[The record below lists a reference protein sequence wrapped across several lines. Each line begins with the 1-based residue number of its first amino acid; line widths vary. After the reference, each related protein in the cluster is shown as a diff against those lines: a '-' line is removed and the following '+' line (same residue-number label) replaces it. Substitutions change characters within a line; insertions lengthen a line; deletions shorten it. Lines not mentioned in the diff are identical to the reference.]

1 LSTYLGDTPD
11 VLLSVLGREA
21 KVLVQAEPDVVAV
34 ESVGLETKVEE
45 VLLKGN
51 GNGGLSRGGETGE
64 PDGGTLLLAKIGA
77 LLASE
82 TGVPGDV
89 AIVIVRICVGF
100 VEGRWRGCR
109 VESGGARL
117 REFLWQVERT
127 HVAIF
132 AVVRVVWRIEVGVVM
147 VCERVRVCFLPV
159 EQLFL

>member
-1 LSTYLGDTPD
+1 MVVLSAKSLATCCAASVMKHRVITPVFAYLSDTPD

-34 ESVGLETKVEE
+34 EPVGLKTKVEE

-77 LLASE
+77 LLTGE

-89 AIVIVRICVGF
+89 AAANVRICVGLA
-100 VEGRWRGCR
+100 EGRWRGRRGEQC
-109 VESGGARL
+109 GGA
-117 REFLWQVERT
+117 
-127 HVAIF
+127 
-132 AVVRVVWRIEVGVVM
+132 
-147 VCERVRVCFLPV
+147 
-159 EQLFL
+159 

>member
-1 LSTYLGDTPD
+1 MSAYLGDTPD

-77 LLASE
+77 LLAGE

-89 AIVIVRICVGF
+89 AIAIVRICVGF

-109 VESGGARL
+109 EWRGTTRIVLVADGEDSRCHFCCCEGGL
-117 REFLWQVERT
+117 ED
-127 HVAIF
+127 
-132 AVVRVVWRIEVGVVM
+132 
-147 VCERVRVCFLPV
+147 
-159 EQLFL
+159 

>member
-1 LSTYLGDTPD
+1 MSAYLGDTPD

-77 LLASE
+77 LLTGE

-89 AIVIVRICVGF
+89 AIAIVRICVGLA
-100 VEGRWRGCR
+100 EGRWRGCR
-109 VESGGARL
+109 VEWRGTTRITLVADGEDSRCHFCCCEGGL
-117 REFLWQVERT
+117 
-127 HVAIF
+127 
-132 AVVRVVWRIEVGVVM
+132 GD
-147 VCERVRVCFLPV
+147 
-159 EQLFL
+159 

>member
-1 LSTYLGDTPD
+1 MSAYLGDTPD

-34 ESVGLETKVEE
+34 ESVGLKTKVEE

-77 LLASE
+77 LLTGE

-89 AIVIVRICVGF
+89 AIAIVRICVGLAG
-100 VEGRWRGCR
+100 GRWRGCR
-109 VESGGARL
+109 VEWRGTTRIALVADGEDSRCHFCCCGGGL
-117 REFLWQVERT
+117 ED
-127 HVAIF
+127 
-132 AVVRVVWRIEVGVVM
+132 
-147 VCERVRVCFLPV
+147 
-159 EQLFL
+159 